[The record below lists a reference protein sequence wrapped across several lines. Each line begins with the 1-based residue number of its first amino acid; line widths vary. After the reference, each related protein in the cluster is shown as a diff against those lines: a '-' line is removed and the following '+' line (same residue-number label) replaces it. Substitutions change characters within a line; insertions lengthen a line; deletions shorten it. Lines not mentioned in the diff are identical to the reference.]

1 MRVSIFDKA
10 LSLKAGTNGVAYS
23 KKNWFKGGENLTY
36 KLSKLT
42 HDLMS
47 HGQMKYSKT
56 INTN

>member
-47 HGQMKYSKT
+47 HGQMKYSKP
-56 INTN
+56 